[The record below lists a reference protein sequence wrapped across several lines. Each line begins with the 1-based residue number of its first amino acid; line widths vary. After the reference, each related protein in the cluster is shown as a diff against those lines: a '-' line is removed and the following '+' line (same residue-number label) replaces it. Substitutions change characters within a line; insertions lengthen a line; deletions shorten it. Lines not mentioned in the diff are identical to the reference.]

1 MSDEPIIIYINNTG
15 QPLADQIKIG
25 NRAFNIP
32 VGATVYFKMREADS
46 AALKVAEEAD
56 IVNAAQGKVSYSWGP
71 TDLDTAGEYF
81 GWWEVVGAGAS
92 VESEEFLIIIAKHAP
107 GFRTDVGPVYQAAKA
122 IMPITWNRL
131 EDSPHYGDKQLQNR
145 IEIAKVTLFG
155 TEMSVADEYSMDIR
169 VVDYLAKVAAIS
181 VIPAGKD
188 YWASMASTKVTTGTD
203 EEVSYPDRIKM
214 LEELHKQLTQ
224 EVSAIR
230 DEISGIIDLPSVRP
244 TNAVPEV
251 SNGTDEGYIT
261 PNPNANFRDYGFP
274 ILTNTSTKRRAV

>member
-15 QPLADQIKIG
+15 QPLNDQIKIG
-25 NRAFNIP
+25 NRALHIP
-32 VGATVYFKMREADS
+32 HGATVYFKMREADS
-46 AALKVAEEAD
+46 ATLKVDEEAE
-56 IVNAAQGKVSYSWGP
+56 IENAAQGKVSYAWGP

-81 GWWEVVGAGAS
+81 GWWEISGAGAS

-107 GFRTDVGPVYQAAKA
+107 GFRTDTGPIYQAAKA
-122 IMPITWNRL
+122 VMPITWNRL
-131 EDSPHYGDKQLQNR
+131 EDSPHYGDKQLQNK

-155 TEMSVADEYSMDIR
+155 SELSVADEYDLDIR
-169 VVDYLAKVAAIS
+169 VIDYLAKVAAIS

-188 YWASMASTKVTTGTD
+188 YWASMASTKVSTGTD

-224 EVSAIR
+224 EVSAMR
-230 DEISGIIDLPSVRP
+230 DEISSIVDLPSVRP
-244 TNAVPEV
+244 SNAIPQV

-261 PNPNANFRDYGFP
+261 PNPHANFRDYGFP
-274 ILTNTSTKRRAV
+274 ILNNTNRKRRAV